1 MKLILAIVKDIDAS
15 AVVSGLVER
24 SYRVTRIA
32 STGGFLRQG
41 NATLVIGVDADQVD
55 SVIDLMREVCSPP
68 EAGQHRATLFILD
81 AAGFVQV

>member
-55 SVIDLMREVCSPP
+55 GVIDLMREVCSPP
-68 EAGQHRATLFILD
+68 AAGQHRATLFILD
-81 AAGFVQV
+81 ATGYVQV

>member
-81 AAGFVQV
+81 ATGYVQV